1 MRTESDLLHIQ
12 NGKCRPERPLT
23 IRIKYCGGCNPEI
36 DRSDVV
42 KRLAELFLSNNL
54 KVEFDFN
61 SNRNIDLLILVNGC
75 PHACLEEDNLNSATM
90 TPCLSI
96 QGAMIDYRP
105 VTEEELPRVLYEKI
119 LTILS

>member
-1 MRTESDLLHIQ
+1 MRTESDLPHVQ
-12 NGKCRPERPLT
+12 NGECRLERPLI

-36 DRSDVV
+36 DRRAVV
-42 KRLAELFLSNNL
+42 KRLEELFLSNNL

-61 SNRNIDLLILVNGC
+61 SNRNTDLLILVNGC

-90 TPCLSI
+90 TPPFSI

-105 VTEEELPRVLYEKI
+105 VTEEGLPQILYEKI
-119 LTILS
+119 VNIL

>member
-1 MRTESDLLHIQ
+1 MQTDSDLPDMPDGQCQGEH
-12 NGKCRPERPLT
+12 PLT

-36 DRSDVV
+36 DRPAVV
-42 KRLAELFLSNNL
+42 KRLEELFLSSNL

-61 SNRNIDLLILVNGC
+61 SNRKTDLLILVHGC

-90 TPCLSI
+90 TPCFSI

-105 VTEEELPRVLYEKI
+105 VTEEELPLILYEKI
-119 LTILS
+119 IFILS

>member
-1 MRTESDLLHIQ
+1 MQTESDLPDMPDGQ
-12 NGKCRPERPLT
+12 CRNERPII

-36 DRSDVV
+36 DRSGVV
-42 KRLAELFLSNNL
+42 KRLEELFLSNNL
-54 KVEFDFN
+54 KVEFVFN
-61 SNRNIDLLILVNGC
+61 SNRNTDLLILVNGC

-90 TPCLSI
+90 TPCFSI

-105 VTEEELPRVLYEKI
+105 VAEEELPRILYEKI

>member
-1 MRTESDLLHIQ
+1 MRTESDLPHVQ
-12 NGKCRPERPLT
+12 NGECRLERPLI

-36 DRSDVV
+36 DRRAVV
-42 KRLAELFLSNNL
+42 KRLEELFLSNNL

-61 SNRNIDLLILVNGC
+61 SNRNTDLLILVNGC

-90 TPCLSI
+90 TPRFSI

-105 VTEEELPRVLYEKI
+105 VTEEGLPQILYEKI
-119 LTILS
+119 LTIL